1 MNEVQQTELN
11 KQLFNA
17 VKKGGITKVKKLIKD
32 GANIDAVDLYGRTPL
47 YLATRSGHLEM
58 IKTLINKGAEDVDV
72 VDEDGRT
79 PLRLVVE
86 DDHIRLVPHLFLEP
100 GVQKVVSIEHEHE
113 EVAKILVKYT
123 LLKDTEVNRLDYLE
137 QDSNFNRKVLE
148 YWKQCQE
155 EIRKLKEENKPLYD
169 FLRESN
175 IDNLV
180 SIWKRNK
187 NVRSKFDNQESLQEQ
202 YPEYT
207 HILINK
213 ANEAEKGECLKKCVK
228 PNFLIQLDF

>member
-1 MNEVQQTELN
+1 M
-11 KQLFNA
+11 
-17 VKKGGITKVKKLIKD
+17 
-32 GANIDAVDLYGRTPL
+32 YGRTPL
-47 YLATRSGHLEM
+47 YLATKSGHLEM
-58 IKTLINKGAEDVDV
+58 IKTLINKGAEDIDV
-72 VDEDGRT
+72 VDEDGRTPLHLAARDGRLGIVKTLINRGACVNRVDKDGRT

-86 DDHIRLVPHLFLEP
+86 DDHIRLIPHLFLEP

-113 EVAKILVKYT
+113 EVAKILVQYT
-123 LLKDTEVNRLDYLE
+123 LLQDTEVNRLDYLE

-155 EIRKLKEENKPLYD
+155 EIRKLKEEDKSLYD

-180 SIWKRNK
+180 SIWERNK
-187 NVRSKFDNQESLQEQ
+187 NVRSKFGNQKSLQAQ
-202 YPEYT
+202 YPEYA

-213 ANEAEKGECLKKCVK
+213 ANEAEKEECLKKCVK
-228 PNFLIQLDF
+228 PNF